1 MLSFEQLSINWLSL
15 YISAFIFFADSLS
28 YAENR
33 RNGGLTKFRRNRERH
48 GDSHVGS
55 SLRALGVC
63 LKKADLRRF
72 SICEEALESQF
83 HPRHR
88 GHECKRLLATV
99 NLKGRGHFGASQ
111 YDGRAPGFGKPGCSP
126 VEKFACAPS
135 LAPMTGATA
144 VRAAGPTTVR
154 SEEHTSELQ
163 SLT

>member
-33 RNGGLTKFRRNRERH
+33 RNGGLTKFCGNRARH

-88 GHECKRLLATV
+88 VNECKRLLSTV
-99 NLKGRGHFGASQ
+99 NLNGRGQFSASQ
-111 YDGRAPGFGKPGCSP
+111 YDGGGPRGGKKRRAPRP
-126 VEKFACAPS
+126 EIW
-135 LAPMTGATA
+135 LA
-144 VRAAGPTTVR
+144 
-154 SEEHTSELQ
+154 
-163 SLT
+163 

>member
-88 GHECKRLLATV
+88 VNECKRLLSTV
-99 NLKGRGHFGASQ
+99 NLKGRGQFSASQ
-111 YDGRAPGFGKPGCSP
+111 YDGGATRVGKKRRAPP
-126 VEKFACAPS
+126 
-135 LAPMTGATA
+135 
-144 VRAAGPTTVR
+144 PT
-154 SEEHTSELQ
+154 SA
-163 SLT
+163 